1 MSGGRENF
9 TPYGSKRPRVHPS
22 AWVDSSARLLGE
34 VEVAEEASVWPLAV
48 LRADSEAIKVGRRAA
63 VLDLAL
69 VEAPEGLPVEIGE
82 EAIVSHG
89 AKIHGAI
96 IEPHC
101 LVGIG
106 AIVLD
111 GAVVSRG
118 CIIGAGAIVPP
129 RSVIPPYS
137 LVLGVP
143 GKVVRSTTEEERA
156 GIVAQ
161 VEELLRK
168 SRIYASLATEEGD
181 QGEMGQRPSR
191 KS

>member
-1 MSGGRENF
+1 MRKRRAQVAKDPENF
-9 TPYGSKRPRVHPS
+9 TPYGQKRPKVHHS

-34 VEVAEEASVWPLAV
+34 VEVGEEASVWPLAV
-48 LRADSEAIKVGRRAA
+48 LRADSEAIRIGRRAA

-69 VEAPEGLPVEIGE
+69 VEAPEGLPVEIGD

-89 AKIHGAI
+89 AKVHGAR
-96 IEPHC
+96 IEAC
-101 LVGIG
+101 SLVGIG

-118 CIIGAGAIVPP
+118 SIIGAGALVPP
-129 RSVIPPYS
+129 RTVIPPDS

-143 GKVVRSTTEEERA
+143 GKVVRKTTDEERNTIA
-156 GIVAQ
+156 AQ

-168 SRIYASLATEEGD
+168 SRIYASLKEE
-181 QGEMGQRPSR
+181 
-191 KS
+191 

>member
-1 MSGGRENF
+1 M
-9 TPYGSKRPRVHPS
+9 
-22 AWVDSSARLLGE
+22 DSSARLLGE

-48 LRADSEAIKVGRRAA
+48 LRADSEAIRVGRRAA

-89 AKIHGAI
+89 AKIHGAV
-96 IEPHC
+96 IEPRS

-118 CIIGAGAIVPP
+118 CIIGAGALVPP
-129 RSVIPPYS
+129 RSVIPPDS

-143 GKVVRSTTEEERA
+143 GRVVRNTTEEERA
-156 GIVAQ
+156 GIMAQ

-168 SRIYASLATEEGD
+168 SRIYASLSAQKGD
-181 QGEMGQRPSR
+181 RGEMGTPSSR
-191 KS
+191 RF

>member
-1 MSGGRENF
+1 
-9 TPYGSKRPRVHPS
+9 
-22 AWVDSSARLLGE
+22 VDRSARLLGE

-48 LRADSEAIKVGRRAA
+48 LRADSEAIRVKRRAA

-89 AKIHGAI
+89 AKIHGAV
-96 IEPHC
+96 IEPRS

-118 CIIGAGAIVPP
+118 SIIGAGALVPP
-129 RSVIPPYS
+129 RSVIPPDS

-143 GKVVRSTTEEERA
+143 GKVVRNTTEEERA
-156 GIVAQ
+156 GILAQ

-168 SRIYASLATEEGD
+168 SRVYASLAVQGGD
-181 QGEMGQRPSR
+181 GREIRSSSSRRP
-191 KS
+191 